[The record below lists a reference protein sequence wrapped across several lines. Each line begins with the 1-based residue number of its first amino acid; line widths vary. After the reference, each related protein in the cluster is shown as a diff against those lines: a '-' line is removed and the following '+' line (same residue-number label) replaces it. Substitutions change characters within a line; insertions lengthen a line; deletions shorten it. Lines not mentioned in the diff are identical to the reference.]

1 VSEDGVFNDED
12 PMFGQPAF
20 QPRCAADSS
29 CDGKFYSFNV
39 GGEAKPLMILGKE
52 AKLTSTVG
60 DVTTELSFDAGTN
73 WRGYVFVP
81 SGLWRKLNPDEYTA
95 ASVMAVTAGPSMSVT
110 LGGKGTT
117 AGETPFT
124 IAEQELVN
132 LSYDIPGAISFQFGA
147 GVDASLTGKVKT
159 SKPLTAPL
167 TAHAYYTAGVLST
180 FNTAASDGFDFSFK
194 SYPDIEN
201 GFTTVESVTFAPEVV
216 PYVSAKVGMFTPSI
230 PILGQFSVFD
240 AGAKFENPLG
250 ANLTYKTKPGP
261 EEKSFSVELYS
272 EGNLDFG
279 VHVLPFLTNEL
290 SYDDKLELYKVSG
303 QFT

>member
-1 VSEDGVFNDED
+1 
-12 PMFGQPAF
+12 
-20 QPRCAADSS
+20 
-29 CDGKFYSFNV
+29 
-39 GGEAKPLMILGKE
+39 MILGKE